1 MKEEILENIKK
12 PYFKNMEK
20 LGLIE
25 SKKELVLNKIFNQPV
40 RIKGNDI
47 YDINDNIIVVIDSG
61 VKENMIPR
69 VEKSILKTVIITG
82 EKKNMIP
89 RVMKSIMRI
98 VIVSG

>member
-47 YDINDNIIVVIDSG
+47 YDINDNIIYHERSNGYWGKTKYDNKGNKIY
-61 VKENMIPR
+61 KEYGNLIYFNN
-69 VEKSILKTVIITG
+69 SDG
-82 EKKNMIP
+82 KKLD
-89 RVMKSIMRI
+89 RRK
-98 VIVSG
+98 